1 MADKRR
7 DKFELWLD
15 KHNHEMEL
23 LRTAISA
30 LAAIMGVLVFLKVF
44 GII

>member
-1 MADKRR
+1 MQKKR

-23 LRTAISA
+23 LRTVAST